1 MSTSEKHDDLVNE
14 ANSPGPSELVPAEV
28 PAGLLEQLL
37 EMGFSRNRAI
47 RAIHFS
53 EADVVEQAITWLAD
67 NEDAED
73 LDLPLYVKPKKAL
86 TPEEMRQQVEQL
98 RKTAKGRREKEEKEA
113 ERLREKERI
122 RMGKEMQAALEKEKE
137 QEMQRNVE
145 MRKRQKEEDRIARHD
160 ALWSPMV
167 SCCVF

>member
-1 MSTSEKHDDLVNE
+1 MSTSEKRDDLVNE
-14 ANSPGPSELVPAEV
+14 ENSPGPSELVPAEV
-28 PAGLLEQLL
+28 PEGLLEQLL

-53 EADVVEQAITWLAD
+53 EADVAEQAITWLAD

-86 TPEEMRQQVEQL
+86 TPEEMREQVEQL
-98 RKTAKGRREKEEKEA
+98 RKTARERREKEEKEA

-137 QEMQRNVE
+137 QEMQRTIE
-145 MRKRQKEEDRIARHD
+145 LRKRQKEEDKIARHG
-160 ALWSPMV
+160 ALVV
-167 SCCVF
+167 SNALMLRF